1 MRKIT
6 TCLIIAALIGVAL
19 PTDVDA
25 QSADVLAYQLKR
37 ALAAEVAEI
46 DASLG
51 ITQPTI
57 SGIVMPS
64 GQTAT
69 RPRFGYRLILGGTYE
84 PSAFPTETWINIACL
99 SQDPRVAW
107 DDDEFGSSLVYV
119 HALIYELNADGSL
132 DTTTR
137 ISTNDTSESDEGIC
151 DLEQGV
157 DTSFIEIP
165 RTFEAAVVS
174 LFSVGRATQ
183 YIEVVEN
190 VERALA
196 Q

>member
-1 MRKIT
+1 MRKIA

-37 ALAAEVAEI
+37 ALTAEVAEI

-64 GQTAT
+64 GQTTT
-69 RPRFGYRLILGGTYE
+69 RSRFGYRLVLGGAYK

-107 DDDEFGSSLVYV
+107 DDEFGSSLVYV

-132 DTTTR
+132 NTNTK
-137 ISTNDTSESDEGIC
+137 ISTNDTSETDEAIC

-165 RTFEAAVVS
+165 RSFKAAVVS